1 MREAT
6 QEELQK
12 MVIQLNEENKRLK
25 VDINLATQKIE
36 YWEDIATQ
44 QNDCIVSQA
53 KRYDNLMEEN
63 TELKSQNKP
72 DNNVRVTELEA
83 LLLAEKTRNKE
94 IDKMLES
101 YEDSFRSMSY
111 KIKSLEKDIKDL
123 TNAYTLQ
130 TKDLKI
136 AQANERLFLKE
147 LTKYSQARKEFKEMA
162 RDYSRE
168 NSRENRTC
176 SPRPQKTKSL
186 RDVKPNPRG
195 ICLDE
200 MITKEQQDREIYQ
213 EEEGFRP
220 IKSIKVTFDKIGN
233 YMPRRG

>member
-1 MREAT
+1 MRQAT
-6 QEELQK
+6 QEELQLL
-12 MVIQLNEENKRLK
+12 VIKLNEENKKLK
-25 VDINLATQKIE
+25 IDVRFATEKIE

-44 QNDCIVSQA
+44 QNTCIVSQA
-53 KRYDNLMEEN
+53 NRYDLLLEEN
-63 TELKSQNKP
+63 SELKSQNKP
-72 DNNVRVTELEA
+72 DNSVRITELEA

-136 AQANERLFLKE
+136 AQANESLFLRE

-168 NSRENRTC
+168 NRTC

-186 RDVKPNPRG
+186 KDVKPNPRG

-233 YMPRRG
+233 YMPGRG